1 MKITQIILSEFRRLF
16 ATNMSRLALLALAI
30 VPLLYGGVYLWANQD
45 PYANLSHI
53 PVALVVQD
61 RGDRDSSSQYY
72 NFGQDVA
79 DKLIEEKVFDWHSTN
94 ELDAGRGIKDGTYD
108 FIVTL
113 PSDFTTKL
121 LSVAYPNPQPAPV
134 IITTNDA
141 NSYLATT
148 IGSHAAEKIK
158 ATITQL
164 VNEAVSKRLL
174 DAIQELRG
182 GIEKA
187 HDGSGELAA
196 GAKAAVAGSEKL
208 ANGLVRLEDGAK
220 QLPDKTKQLANG
232 ADQVSSGAKQIAA
245 GASKL
250 SDASEKLETGAGEL
264 HDGSKKLAAGA
275 QQVAE
280 GNQKIAD
287 LADKTG
293 TLVKEGADLMPI
305 LRQGLISRL
314 QKQGLSDTQIN
325 EVLTALAPVDK
336 RLKENLAK
344 AEVARQQVDK
354 LAAGSKQVAV
364 GAKGLEAGLSRLYD
378 GTKQMN
384 SGTQALRKGSQELAN
399 GSRRLADGTGLLA
412 GAAPQLVNGIGQA
425 SDGSQTLNQGL
436 GKIDG
441 GIQQLHDKMG
451 EGLAKVPSY
460 SDSERASQA
469 QGISKP
475 VVLNTH
481 EVASAGSYG
490 AGLAPFFLSLASWIG
505 MYALML
511 IMKPVSKRAITA
523 LRSPVRVGIA
533 GWLTPSLMG
542 ILQACA
548 LYAVVA
554 LALQFQIHKPFYTLL
569 FMMLTCVTYAAI
581 IVALNVWLG
590 AVGQFLGLVL
600 MVLQLVTAGGTF
612 PWQTLPAPLAW
623 LHWCLPMSYSVDG
636 MRQFMYGG
644 SMQAAYFDIIFLT
657 VVLGVSLAVIVAGV
671 AKQVDHRT
679 LRDLQPSLM
688 G

>member
-45 PYANLSHI
+45 PYSNLSHI

-61 RGDRDSSSQYY
+61 QGDHDGADKFY

-79 DKLIEEKVFDWHSTN
+79 NKLIEEKVFDWHSTN
-94 ELDAGRGIKDGTYD
+94 ELDAERGIKDGTYD

-121 LSVAYPNPQPAPV
+121 LSVAHPNPQPAPV

-158 ATITQL
+158 TTITQL

-174 DAIQELRG
+174 DAIQELRN

-187 HDGSGELAA
+187 HDGSGQLIVGTREAA
-196 GAKAAVAGSEKL
+196 TGSAKL
-208 ANGLVRLEDGAK
+208 ASGLTQLDDGAK

-232 ADQVSSGAKQIAA
+232 ANQVSFGAQQVATGA
-245 GASKL
+245 GKMN
-250 SDASEKLETGAGEL
+250 DASEKLENGAGEL
-264 HDGSKKLAAGA
+264 HNGSKKLAAGA

-293 TLVKEGADLMPI
+293 TLVKEGADLMPV

-314 QKQGLSDTQIN
+314 KKQGLSDTQIN
-325 EVLTALAPVDK
+325 EILEALAPVDK
-336 RLKENLAK
+336 RLKDNLAK
-344 AEVARQQVDK
+344 AETARQQVDK
-354 LAAGSKQVAV
+354 LAAGANQVAV
-364 GAKGLEAGLSRLYD
+364 GAKTLENGLSQLHE
-378 GTKQMN
+378 GAKQLN
-384 SGTQALRKGSQELAN
+384 SGTQVLNQGSQELAI
-399 GSRRLADGTGLLA
+399 GAKRLADGTGLLA
-412 GAAPQLVNGIGQA
+412 GAAPQLANGINQA
-425 SDGSQTLNQGL
+425 SAGSQNLNQGL
-436 GKIDG
+436 EKIDDG
-441 GIQQLHDKMG
+441 MRQLHDKMG
-451 EGLAKVPSY
+451 EGLTKVTSY

-554 LALQFQIHKPFYTLL
+554 LALRFQIHKPFYTLL

-623 LHWCLPMSYSVDG
+623 LHRCLPMSYSVDG
-636 MRQFMYGG
+636 MRQLMYGG
-644 SMQAAYFDIIFLT
+644 SMRAAYVDIIFLT
-657 VVLGVSLAVIVAGV
+657 VVLLLSLTIIVVGV